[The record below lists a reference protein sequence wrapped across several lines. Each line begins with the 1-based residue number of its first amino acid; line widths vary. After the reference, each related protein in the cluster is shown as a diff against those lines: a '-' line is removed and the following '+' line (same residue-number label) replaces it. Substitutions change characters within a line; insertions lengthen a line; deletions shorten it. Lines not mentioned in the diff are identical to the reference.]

1 MKKIVV
7 HSVFFLFLLLLPQ
20 LTTGGAVCLEPE
32 EKPLMNEWTIL
43 IGLITKPKLVNNN
56 MYVTFR
62 ALFVHYKTHW
72 YGNIR
77 TGFLHG
83 FDEVILLPRFHYG
96 ILANH
101 FVCAKFNLALFPG
114 AS

>member
-1 MKKIVV
+1 MKKIVICG
-7 HSVFFLFLLLLPQ
+7 VFILFLLLSPRLAC
-20 LTTGGAVCLEPE
+20 GGNVYLEPE
-32 EKPLMNEWTIL
+32 EKPITNQWTIL
-43 IGLITKPKLVNNN
+43 IGIITKPKLVNGDL
-56 MYVTFR
+56 YVTFR

-72 YGNIR
+72 YGNTR

-83 FDEVILLPRFHYG
+83 IDEVILLPRFHYG

-114 AS
+114 VS